1 MEMLDAFE
9 DEAGGGILDYM
20 CSCEYR
26 CEGKTKAIGLS
37 KRKKTEIGVNVGNG
51 RGF

>member
-1 MEMLDAFE
+1 MEMLIVFE
-9 DEAGGGILDYM
+9 DEGGGILDHI
-20 CSCEYR
+20 CSGEYR
-26 CEGKTKAIGLS
+26 REGKTKAMGLS